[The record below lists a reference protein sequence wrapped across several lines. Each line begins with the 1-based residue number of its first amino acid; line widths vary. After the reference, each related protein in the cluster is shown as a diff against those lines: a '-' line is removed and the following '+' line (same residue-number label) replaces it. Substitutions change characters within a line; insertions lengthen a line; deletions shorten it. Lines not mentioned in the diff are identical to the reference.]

1 MVEIFAQRWSKPRG
15 NSNEEGC
22 LIDVISFRRV
32 HRDETC
38 ISRVKFKI
46 QPLIM
51 NSNVETKRSHSPF
64 LFDHVEKTKRNEWKE
79 VRRAFGVNEKRARRI
94 YRKIMWYSKP
104 SRPFSPPFFAPML
117 SSNSKTFKQPPL
129 RESSILVRGRVVS
142 NIVNRGKFR

>member
-46 QPLIM
+46 QPLII
-51 NSNVETKRSHSPF
+51 SSVETKRSHSPF

-104 SRPFSPPFFAPML
+104 SRPFSPPFFCRA
-117 SSNSKTFKQPPL
+117 
-129 RESSILVRGRVVS
+129 
-142 NIVNRGKFR
+142 NIVVQLENVQTTSPKREFDSRAGRTRFEHR